1 MKKDLE
7 NMLKSEKLVET
18 IKRLREH
25 LKEKEDMLDKI
36 RDNCRH
42 KVVVITE
49 RVMVGG
55 EVTRAIRSKRCLF
68 CDSDS
73 NSVLVNAEIIDMSNA
88 GELLPEQYKMEIVK
102 VLFFVA
108 VNENPNLNVKQVVEL
123 VQKMIDN
130 RETIYKDIERVAYDR
145 YDKGL

>member
-36 RDNCRH
+36 RDSCRH

-49 RVMVGG
+49 RVKVGG

>member
-7 NMLKSEKLVET
+7 NMLKSEKLVGA

-36 RDNCRH
+36 RDSCKH

-49 RVMVGG
+49 RVKVGG
-55 EVTRAIRSKRCLF
+55 EVTRAIYSKRCLF

-73 NSVLVNAEIIDMSNA
+73 DSVLVNAEIIDMSNA
-88 GELLPEQYKMEIVK
+88 GALLPEQYKMEIVK

>member
-7 NMLKSEKLVET
+7 NMLKCEKLVGT

-88 GELLPEQYKMEIVK
+88 GTLLSEKYKMEIVK

>member
-7 NMLKSEKLVET
+7 NMLKSEKLVGT

-36 RDNCRH
+36 RDSCRH

-49 RVMVGG
+49 RVKVGG

-88 GELLPEQYKMEIVK
+88 GTLLSEKYKMEIVK